1 MGNNLCAPRKGD
13 TAESAEDLRKK
24 EDDNQMYKGP
34 INSNLSMRS
43 FITQALPKVNKL
55 QGTSIS

>member
-24 EDDNQMYKGP
+24 EDENQMYKGP

-43 FITQALPKVNKL
+43 FIT
-55 QGTSIS
+55 